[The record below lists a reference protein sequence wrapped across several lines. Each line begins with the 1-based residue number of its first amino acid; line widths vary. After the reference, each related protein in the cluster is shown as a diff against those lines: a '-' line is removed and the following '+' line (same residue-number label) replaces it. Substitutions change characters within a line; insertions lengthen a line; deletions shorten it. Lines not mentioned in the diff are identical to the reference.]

1 MKHYPET
8 PTTCDTSD
16 MLNEIARFVDDNP
29 NWYED
34 ASLCTRMT
42 LALQVLRITCPDPA
56 SCTDEEY
63 EFVMDICKTLSEVS
77 Q

>member
-1 MKHYPET
+1 MKHFT

-16 MLNEIARFVDDNP
+16 MLNEIAKFVDDNP
-29 NWYED
+29 NWHED
-34 ASLCTRMT
+34 ATLCTRMT

-56 SCTDEEY
+56 QCTDEEY